1 MVEFEYRKLQIQLIA
16 KERVFSNC
24 SYLAHRYLAASGQGA
39 ELPLAGVVV
48 YMSLSNKES

>member
-24 SYLAHRYLAASGQGA
+24 SYLAHI
-39 ELPLAGVVV
+39 
-48 YMSLSNKES
+48 

>member
-24 SYLAHRYLAASGQGA
+24 SYPYLAHRYLAASGQGA
-39 ELPLAGVVV
+39 ELPSAGVVV
-48 YMSLSNKES
+48 YLSLSNE